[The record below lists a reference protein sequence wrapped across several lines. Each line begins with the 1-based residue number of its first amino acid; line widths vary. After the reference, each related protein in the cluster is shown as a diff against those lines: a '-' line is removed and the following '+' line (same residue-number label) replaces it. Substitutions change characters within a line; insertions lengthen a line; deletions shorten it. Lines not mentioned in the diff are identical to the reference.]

1 MLHNSNKVPIFAPES
16 NKYDALK
23 HQNTMKKILKLAS
36 AVIGTMLTP
45 ATIGIL
51 SVSDAPINSATIM
64 LCILGVFVLPTILLM
79 YASK

>member
-1 MLHNSNKVPIFAPES
+1 MDITNLLLPLPSN
-16 NKYDALK
+16 NKYVITK

-51 SVSDAPINSATIM
+51 CVSDAPINSATIM
-64 LCILGVFVLPTILLM
+64 LCILGVFVLLTILLM